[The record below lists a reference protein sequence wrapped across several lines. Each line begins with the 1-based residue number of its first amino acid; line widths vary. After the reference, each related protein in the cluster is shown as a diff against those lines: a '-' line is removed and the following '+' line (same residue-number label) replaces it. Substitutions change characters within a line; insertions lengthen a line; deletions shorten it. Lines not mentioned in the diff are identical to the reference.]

1 MTTITNEAIANG
13 AKKFIKTF
21 EQIEKMAQTDGSKE
35 SALKLIQE
43 VYPGFEF
50 HNMNALL
57 YNLQISGYISGL
69 TYEDGRVVEPIR
81 PVIADKAKAE
91 IEAKKEIVAEYER

>member
-1 MTTITNEAIANG
+1 MTIITNETIANG

-21 EQIEKMAQTDGSKE
+21 EQIEKIASTDGSKE

-43 VYPGFEF
+43 VYPDFQF

-57 YNLQISGYISGL
+57 YGLQFSDCISGL
-69 TYEDGRVVEPIR
+69 TFEKGQIVEPIL
-81 PVIADKAKAE
+81 PVITDKAKAE
-91 IEAKKEIVAEYER
+91 IEAKKEIVAEYE